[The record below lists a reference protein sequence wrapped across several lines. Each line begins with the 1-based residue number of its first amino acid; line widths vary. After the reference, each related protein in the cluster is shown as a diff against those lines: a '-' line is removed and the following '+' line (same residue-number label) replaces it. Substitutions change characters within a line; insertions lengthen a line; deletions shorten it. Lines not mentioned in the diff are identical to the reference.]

1 MTELE
6 EHFREIAGLQTYYR
20 TAGAGRPLL
29 LLHGVGGSSL
39 TFQWNIADLA
49 KHYRVY
55 ALDLPGHGRS
65 AKPDL
70 DYFFEDAVPYLA
82 TFIEEVCGG
91 PTALVGVSA
100 GGLICALTA
109 AAHPDLVTHLVMVS
123 SAGLGRDVN
132 WGLRLLSL
140 PLVRP
145 WMEKSRQDPAA
156 VRLSL
161 RRVLHDPAL
170 ITDEL
175 VAAVCA
181 ERAQPGN
188 SRAMHACLRRNLG
201 LFGLRR
207 WRRHASAVKKV
218 AAPVMII
225 WGRQDKFIPVRH
237 AYRAMRWFVGAPVH
251 IIDRCGHWPPF
262 EHPHEFNRLVREF
275 VAAAPGAHG

>member
-1 MTELE
+1 MTLID
-6 EHFREIAGLQTYYR
+6 EHVHDIAGIETFYM
-20 TAGAGRPLL
+20 TAGTGRPLVL
-29 LLHGVGGSSL
+29 VHGVGGSSL
-39 TFQWNIADLA
+39 TFRWNIEELA
-49 KHYRVY
+49 AHYRVY

-65 AKPDL
+65 EKPDL
-70 DYFFEDAVPYLA
+70 EYLFEDAVPYLA
-82 TFIEEVCGG
+82 TFIEEVCGE
-91 PTALVGVSA
+91 PAALVGVSA

-140 PLVRP
+140 PIVRP
-145 WMEKSRQDPAA
+145 WIENGRRDPAA

-161 RRVLHDPAL
+161 RRVLHDPTL

-175 VAAVCA
+175 VEAVCE

-188 SRAMHACLRRNLG
+188 GRAMHTCLRSNLG

-207 WRRHASAVKKV
+207 WKRHAKALGRV

-225 WGRQDKFIPVRH
+225 WGKQDKFIPVRH
-237 AYRAMRWFVGAPVH
+237 AYRAMRWFAGAPVH
-251 IIDRCGHWPPF
+251 ILDRCGHWPPF
-262 EHPHEFNRLVREF
+262 EHPREFNRLVTEF
-275 VAAAPGAHG
+275 IR